1 MAHLRDGFLSVVLKH
16 AQLALKLSVV
26 VTDLNSSFR
35 GQEQASVFFLVDG
48 LDSPLMR
55 RGGERK
61 GVGQGSGLNMLLTE

>member
-16 AQLALKLSVV
+16 AQLALKQRIV

-35 GQEQASVFFLVDG
+35 GQEQASVVFLVDG

-61 GVGQGSGLNMLLTE
+61 GVGQEEWLEYVTD